1 MNQGYQQGAH
11 SQYTVE
17 QALDLLKRVPLDGLN
32 EKVVVKVIRATLESA
47 GISIPHL
54 LEAANTRQD
63 QVTNE
68 IVRIQGEIA
77 SLHQAIEE
85 KSALV
90 QGYQEQLADIGS
102 LRERF
107 ED

>member
-1 MNQGYQQGAH
+1 MSQGYSTAPSSG
-11 SQYTVE
+11 YGVE
-17 QALDLLKRVPLDGLN
+17 QALTLLRQVPLDGLN
-32 EKVVVKVIRATLESA
+32 EKVVVTVIRKTLESA

-54 LEAANTRQD
+54 LDAATRQQD
-63 QVTNE
+63 AVTNE

-85 KSALV
+85 KSRTV
-90 QGYQEQLADIGS
+90 QVYQQQLAEIGS